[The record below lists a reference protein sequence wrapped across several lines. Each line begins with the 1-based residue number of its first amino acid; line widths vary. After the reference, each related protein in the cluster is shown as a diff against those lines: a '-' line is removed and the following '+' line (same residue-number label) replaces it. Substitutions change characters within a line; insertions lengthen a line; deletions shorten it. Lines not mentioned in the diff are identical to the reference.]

1 MRGGGKWKD
10 TAVPLSEDEQRI
22 LRQIEEQLQGD
33 EKFAQAVSS
42 SGLYRHS
49 VRTVRWAVV
58 GVVVGLIVMVAA
70 LQVHFMF
77 AFVGFL
83 LMLACAMVIER
94 QVRLMGKAGVQDIA
108 QSLRGPRAAA
118 QRIRDKFPRQ

>member
-1 MRGGGKWKD
+1 MRRDRKWKD
-10 TAVPLSEDEQRI
+10 TPVPLSEDEQRI

-49 VRTVRWAVV
+49 VRTVRWAVF
-58 GVVVGLIVMVAA
+58 GVVAGLVLMVAA
-70 LQVHFMF
+70 LQVHFML

>member
-1 MRGGGKWKD
+1 M
-10 TAVPLSEDEQRI
+10 PLSEDEQRI

-33 EKFAQAVSS
+33 ERFAQAVSS

-49 VRTVRWAVV
+49 VRTVRWAVF
-58 GVVVGLIVMVAA
+58 GVVAGLVVMVGA
-70 LQVHFMF
+70 LQVHFIV
-77 AFVGFL
+77 AFLGFL
-83 LMLACAMVIER
+83 MMLGCAMVIER

-118 QRIRDKFPRQ
+118 QRMRDKFPRQ